1 MLLQKEEIQS
11 VLVSNSITQKMYI
24 NGEWVLSESNQTKE
38 VINPANGEVIG
49 TLTDGSVEDT
59 KKAIEAARKAFYD
72 NGWMNSRARD
82 RAELLLK
89 VSNKLEERKEE
100 FAYLDTL
107 DNGKTLRESLADV
120 EDAVNQLRYYAGLA
134 TKPHGQTYDVPDD
147 IQAMV
152 VREPIGVVG
161 IIVPWN
167 YPLVMANQKIAAAL
181 AAGCTV
187 IVKPA
192 QQTSL
197 SVIRLFEII
206 DEVGFPPGVA
216 NLVLGSGR
224 TVGSELVANPDVDKI
239 SFTGGTDT
247 GIKLM
252 KSAADTVKKISLE
265 LGGKSPNIVFADAD
279 FEAAVDYALFAIFAN
294 QGQVC
299 SAGSRL
305 VLEESLYEK
314 FVPELVKRAKQIKV
328 GPGWEDGVEMGPLV
342 SEDHMNTVL
351 DYIEI
356 GKNEGAT
363 LLCGGNRIV
372 EGEFAKGYYV
382 EPTIFGDT
390 TPNMRIVQ
398 EEIFGP
404 VLAIQTFKTEEE
416 AIELANGT
424 AFGLAGAV
432 FTNDGAKAQRV
443 IRQLRAGIT
452 WINTYHPTFNEAPW
466 GGYKQSGIGR
476 DLGTYGFEEYLE
488 TKQININLNVQPS
501 GFFEGK

>member
-1 MLLQKEEIQS
+1 MILQKADIES

-24 NGEWVLSESNQTKE
+24 NGEWVLSQSNEKRE
-38 VINPANGEVIG
+38 VINPANGEIIG
-49 TLTDGSVEDT
+49 VVTDGTVEDA
-59 KKAIEAARKAFYD
+59 KNAVKAARKAFYED
-72 NGWMNSRARD
+72 GWMNSRARE
-82 RAELLLK
+82 RAELLLQ
-89 VSNKLEERKEE
+89 VSNKLEARKEE
-100 FAYLDTL
+100 FAYLETL
-107 DNGKTLRESLADV
+107 NNGKTLRESLADV

-181 AAGCTV
+181 AAGCSV

-192 QQTSL
+192 QQTPL

-206 DEVGFPPGVA
+206 DEVGFPPGVV

-224 TVGSELVANPDVDKI
+224 KLGAELVANPDVDKI

-247 GIKLM
+247 GINLM

-279 FEAAVDYALFAIFAN
+279 FESAVDYALFAVFAN

-305 VLEESLYEK
+305 LLEESLYEK
-314 FVPELVKRAKQIKV
+314 FVPELVKRAKKIKI
-328 GPGWEDGVEMGPLV
+328 GLGWEEGVEMGPLV

-372 EGEFAKGYYV
+372 DGDFKNGYFV

-424 AFGLAGAV
+424 AFGLAAAV
-432 FTNDGAKAQRV
+432 FSNDGAKAHRV
-443 IRQLRAGIT
+443 IRQMRAGIT

-488 TKQININLNVQPS
+488 VKQINVNLKVEPS